1 MSLVYLIIYIGVS
14 LLLFKAMY
22 IGLFLLFTFIIGKII
37 KFNEE
42 KWEYI
47 LNNIK
52 FKGIMIFMLTI
63 YSINIILISII
74 SKSIWSFVIS
84 RFNVY
89 IFIEKAYLLIP
100 LILIIKLIYKILF
113 KRDKLI
119 TMANKF
125 NDNIKNSI

>member
-37 KFNEE
+37 KFNKE

-63 YSINIILISII
+63 YSMNIILILII

>member
-63 YSINIILISII
+63 YSMNIILILII

>member
-37 KFNEE
+37 KFNKE

-47 LNNIK
+47 LHNIK

-84 RFNVY
+84 RFNSY

>member
-84 RFNVY
+84 TFNSY

>member
-84 RFNVY
+84 RFNSY